1 VDQKAIPVSQG
12 VVRVFFNQVLAIIGT
27 DERSGRHLP
36 LVVEVVFGIY
46 YDSHPGAVSILAAGG
61 YASIQAL
68 GRNPSA
74 APKIFT
80 ALIVLLIFG
89 AAISVIA
96 LLVLFQLYAPA

>member
-1 VDQKAIPVSQG
+1 VGGISHG
-12 VVRVFFNQVLAIIGT
+12 L
-27 DERSGRHLP
+27 
-36 LVVEVVFGIY
+36 EVVLIFTIAILGP
-46 YDSHPGAVSILAAGG
+46 SLILAAGG